1 MSNYTKA
8 TDFASKDAL
17 LSGNPSK
24 VIKGTEIDTEFNAIA
39 TAVSTKA
46 DSTSPTLTGTPL
58 APTASA
64 ATNTTQIATTAFVGT
79 AVTNERTAS
88 VTLTN
93 KTLTSPTINTATISS
108 PTISSPSMTS
118 VSITS
123 GTITGITD
131 ITVADGGTGRSTL
144 TANNLLVGNGTSAV
158 NFIAPG
164 TSGNVLV
171 SNGTSWSSS
180 AVPSTITRAT
190 SQATTSGTEFDFTG
204 IPSTAKRITVIFNE
218 VSLSGSDNLLVQIG
232 DAGGFET
239 TGYTSASST
248 GAVTTATNGFIVRIN
263 SSSMTASGTMTIVN
277 VSGNIWISS
286 HVVARSGTSETP
298 VGGGTKTLSDVL
310 TQIRITRTGT
320 DTFDGG
326 SVNIIYE

>member
-46 DSTSPTLTGTPL
+46 DLASPTFTGTPL

-79 AVTNERTAS
+79 AITNERTAT

-93 KTLTSPTINTATISS
+93 KTLTSPTINS
-108 PTISSPSMTS
+108 PTISSPSMTN
-118 VSITS
+118 VTITS

-158 NFIAPG
+158 DFIAPG
-164 TSGNVLV
+164 TSGNILT

-180 AVPSTITRAT
+180 AAPSPITRAT
-190 SQATTSGTEFDFTG
+190 AQATTSGTEFTFTG
-204 IPSTAKRITVIFNE
+204 IPSTAKRITVMFNA
-218 VSLSGSDNLLVQIG
+218 VSHDAFGGGSSIIIRLG
-232 DAGGFET
+232 DAGGIET
-239 TGYTSASST
+239 TGYTSASFNPGGNASST
-248 GAVTTATNGFIVRIN
+248 AGFVLRETDSAGSIVSGI
-263 SSSMTASGTMTIVN
+263 MTLVN
-277 VSGNIWISS
+277 ISGNIWVSS
-286 HVVARSGTSETP
+286 HATTQSATQAIA
-298 VGGGTKTLSDVL
+298 GGGVKTLSDTL
-310 TQIRITRTGT
+310 TQIQLTTISGLCN
-320 DTFDGG
+320 FDAG
-326 SVNIIYE
+326 SINIMYE